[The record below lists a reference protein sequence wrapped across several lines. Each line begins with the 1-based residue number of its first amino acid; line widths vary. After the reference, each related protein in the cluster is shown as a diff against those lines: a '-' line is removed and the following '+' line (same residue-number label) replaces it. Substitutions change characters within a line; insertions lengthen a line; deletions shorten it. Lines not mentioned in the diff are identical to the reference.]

1 MSKTL
6 KLADYLGKPFDC
18 SCGRTHSTTLEGV
31 TVSAGAMKAL
41 PEYVEK
47 YGFKNLYIACDEITY
62 GIAGEKVM
70 NILKDAGIK
79 AKAHVFK
86 GKRFIPDEKALGE
99 LMIDADRDCDLVVA
113 VGTGSINDMCRF
125 FSFQMGVPYAIVATA
140 APMDGFAS
148 SGAALIINS
157 MKTTIPAQTPL
168 FIIGDTDILCG
179 APARMVSAGLGDLL
193 GKFTCL
199 NDWRISKVVND
210 EYYCDEIVNLVTD
223 CIENVLADA
232 DNVASRDPKV
242 IGDIMEGLVLTG
254 VAMSFIGTMMHMLLG
269 TDARSIGR
277 SPYQPAFLGAQK
289 RSAGEIG
296 LRAGMDNS
304 ALVYCL
310 PQVSA
315 FIGADIVA
323 GAYVCELEK
332 QNGNVLFIDI
342 GTNGE
347 IVLSQKGRL
356 LCCSCAA
363 GPALEG
369 MNISCGMRAA
379 EGAIE
384 DVKITEHGVECTCI
398 DGKEP
403 VGICGSGILA
413 VLKELIRTGLVR
425 KNGAFVKK
433 ENIPEED
440 YRYPMIRMN
449 GKKREFL
456 ICEAPELVVTQG
468 DIRQVQLAKG
478 AILSGFLALL
488 NKAGISM
495 EELDKVMIAGQFG
508 AHLPAESLTGT
519 GILPK
524 EVEDKIIYVGN
535 SSKTGAYM
543 TLLSEQVKEEMEGLA
558 ERMEY
563 IELAETENYEK
574 IFAESMR
581 FV

>member
-254 VAMSFIGTMMHMLLG
+254 VAMSFIGNSRPAAGCEHHMCHFWETLELQEGKIPVLHGTKVAVGTVMILKMTEFLRENRPDFDAAREKAKAYDQAAWEAKINEVYGASASSIIALEHESQKNVALMISGPFTIFNVLIDPKYVFKAMRKQPELMRDIFQKIERELLTYIKIAVEYGVDMISYADSSGGVNILGPKMAEQVVMDFTYDFLKKAIELLDGKAMLLLCPKTTLALIG
-269 TDARSIGR
+269 TEKAGYVDHELPEVMRYGEACISLIG
-277 SPYQPAFLGAQK
+277 
-289 RSAGEIG
+289 
-296 LRAGMDNS
+296 
-304 ALVYCL
+304 
-310 PQVSA
+310 QVP
-315 FIGADIVA
+315 VA
-323 GAYVCELEK
+323 GQMCIKNIDYQLENK
-332 QNGNVLFIDI
+332 KFR
-342 GTNGE
+342 E
-347 IVLSQKGRL
+347 IRL
-356 LCCSCAA
+356 
-363 GPALEG
+363 
-369 MNISCGMRAA
+369 
-379 EGAIE
+379 
-384 DVKITEHGVECTCI
+384 
-398 DGKEP
+398 
-403 VGICGSGILA
+403 
-413 VLKELIRTGLVR
+413 
-425 KNGAFVKK
+425 
-433 ENIPEED
+433 
-440 YRYPMIRMN
+440 Y
-449 GKKREFL
+449 
-456 ICEAPELVVTQG
+456 
-468 DIRQVQLAKG
+468 
-478 AILSGFLALL
+478 
-488 NKAGISM
+488 
-495 EELDKVMIAGQFG
+495 
-508 AHLPAESLTGT
+508 
-519 GILPK
+519 
-524 EVEDKIIYVGN
+524 
-535 SSKTGAYM
+535 
-543 TLLSEQVKEEMEGLA
+543 
-558 ERMEY
+558 
-563 IELAETENYEK
+563 
-574 IFAESMR
+574 
-581 FV
+581 